1 MSIKMLSVWF
11 SIVSCI
17 TVIVGLIF
25 SSMGFSIFPESILPG
40 NVLLVW
46 ESAIYGAVLIG
57 WGTTLFFLGQLAFRR
72 KDIMLMKIMLLGI
85 TVWLIIEAIFSVLL
99 GVYFNAGVD
108 FVVLALLGVPLVIS
122 IKKIKV
128 N

>member
-17 TVIVGLIF
+17 TVILGLIF
-25 SSMGFSIFPESILPG
+25 SFMGFSIFPESILPG

-57 WGTTLFFLGQLAFRR
+57 WGTTLFFLGQLAFHR

-99 GVYFNAGVD
+99 GVYFNVGVD